1 MHDFLTKPKRK
12 HIKEIPLAPILDLL
26 VVVIFFLI
34 LSASFVEL
42 RQNIIPPSSSS
53 IISSAVMDSDSIPLN
68 PKLLI
73 MGSKGNISLLLKWQG
88 STPGQIL
95 KKIKISQTN
104 YDLELKTSTHEI
116 VKEFKKNYPDQNQIQ
131 LGWHGDMIYQSV
143 LTTVDGVVLE
153 IKDLVLLSPEDS
165 EILFKKSLDEV

>member
-1 MHDFLTKPKRK
+1 MHDFLNKPKRK

-53 IISSAVMDSDSIPLN
+53 VISSAVMDSESVPLN

-73 MGSKGNISLLLKWQG
+73 MNKKGVISLLMKWQG
-88 STPGQIL
+88 SKPGQTI
-95 KKIKISQTN
+95 KKLKISEN
-104 YDLELKTSTHEI
+104 DYDAELKSAAQEI
-116 VKEFKKNYPDQNQIQ
+116 VRKFKIDYPDQSQIQ

-143 LTTVDGVVLE
+143 LTTVDGVLME

>member
-1 MHDFLTKPKRK
+1 MHDFLSKPKRK

-53 IISSAVMDSDSIPLN
+53 IISSAVMDSKSIPLN
-68 PKLLI
+68 PKLLL
-73 MGSKGNISLLLKWQG
+73 MSSNGFVSLLLKWQG
-88 STPGQIL
+88 ETPGQIL
-95 KKIKISQTN
+95 KKIKISEIN
-104 YDLELKTSTHEI
+104 YDSELKATAQAI
-116 VKEFKKNYPDQNQIQ
+116 VQEFKKNYPDQSQIQ
-131 LGWHGDMIYQSV
+131 LGWHGDMVYQTV

-165 EILFKKSLDEV
+165 EILFKKSVDEV

>member
-53 IISSAVMDSDSIPLN
+53 VISTAVMDSNSIPLN

-73 MGSKGNISLLLKWQG
+73 MSKKGTVSLLLKWQG
-88 STPGQIL
+88 SRPGQIL
-95 KKIKISQTN
+95 KKIKISHTN
-104 YDLELKTSTHEI
+104 YDEELKNSTQEI
-116 VKEFKKNYPDQNQIQ
+116 VKEFKKNYPNQNQIQ

-153 IKDLVLLSPEDS
+153 IKDLVLLSPVDS

>member
-1 MHDFLTKPKRK
+1 MHDFINKPKRK

-53 IISSAVMDSDSIPLN
+53 VISSAVVDSSTLPLS

-73 MGSKGNISLLLKWQG
+73 MSKKGVVSLLIKWQG
-88 STPGQIL
+88 SKPGQTL
-95 KKIKISQTN
+95 KKINISKSD
-104 YDLELKTSTHEI
+104 YDAELKIAAQEI
-116 VKEFKKNYPDQNQIQ
+116 VKEFKKKYPDQTQIQ

-143 LTTVDGVVLE
+143 LTTVDGVLME

>member
-1 MHDFLTKPKRK
+1 MHDFINRPKRK

-53 IISSAVMDSDSIPLN
+53 VISSAVMDSKSIPLN

-73 MGSKGNISLLLKWQG
+73 MSKKGTISLLLRWQG

-95 KKIKISQTN
+95 KKLKISQTN
-104 YDLELKTSTHEI
+104 YDAELKTSAQEI
-116 VKEFKKNYPDQNQIQ
+116 VKEFKKNYPDQSQIQ
-131 LGWHGDMIYQSV
+131 LGWHSDMIYQSV
-143 LTTVDGVVLE
+143 LTTVDGVLLE

-165 EILFKKSLDEV
+165 EILFSKSLDEV